1 MDSNGPVV
9 ATGFGWDN
17 VMSLGFTIGAYYAGV
32 YIQHQYRRDRHH
44 RRDRHQV
51 SSGASTERLLMPLRI
66 QLLLRLIPC
75 AVVVSAMG
83 PIVACTLA
91 DWTLF
96 YSLALIGEQGFLVN
110 KFFVT
115 RLTTR
120 SA

>member
-1 MDSNGPVV
+1 MDSNGPV
-9 ATGFGWDN
+9 AAPGLGWDN

-32 YIQHQYRRDRHH
+32 YIQHRYRRDR
-44 RRDRHQV
+44 RQV
-51 SSGASTERLLMPLRI
+51 SPGSPTGRPLMPLRT
-66 QLLLRLIPC
+66 QLLLGLIPC

-110 KFFVT
+110 EFFVT
-115 RLTTR
+115 RLGIR